1 MTDNMKKL
9 VLPAFCAAALAVA
22 SCNNAAKEEKKDSVT
37 AGSEN
42 MATAEPPANVL
53 TEAEKAEG
61 WTLLFNGTSLD
72 GWRIYKGKESNT
84 WGVQNGL
91 LHCTG
96 STTDKSDMRG
106 DLITNN
112 QYDNFELV
120 ADWKIAP
127 QGNSG
132 ILYLVSEE
140 FEAPYMSG
148 PEYQLIDDENFP
160 EKLEDW
166 QKSGANY
173 AMNPPSKLAAKPVG
187 EWNQTRI
194 VVNKGKVEHWLNGE
208 KVVDTEMWTDEW
220 QKAKT
225 TGKWKDYKGYGTA
238 KKGHICLQDHG
249 SEVWFKNMKIRE
261 LK

>member
-1 MTDNMKKL
+1 MKKL
-9 VLPAFCAAALAVA
+9 VIPAFCVAALAVA
-22 SCNNAAKEEKKDSVT
+22 SCNNAQPKQEAKDSTAVT

-42 MATAEPPANVL
+42 KATTTPPVNVL
-53 TEAEKAEG
+53 TDGEKAEG
-61 WTLLFNGTSLD
+61 WALLFNGQNLD
-72 GWRIYKGKESNT
+72 GWRIYKGKPSNT
-84 WGVQNGL
+84 WGVQDGL

-106 DLITNN
+106 DLLSNN

-120 ADWKIAP
+120 TEWKIAP

-132 ILYLVSEE
+132 LLYLVTEE
-140 FEAPYMSG
+140 FDAPYMSG
-148 PEYQLIDDENFP
+148 PEYQMIDDENFP

-187 EWNQTRI
+187 EWNTTRI
-194 VVNKGKVEHWLNGE
+194 VVNNGKVEHWLNGE

-220 QKAKT
+220 KKNKT
-225 TGKWKDYKGYGTA
+225 TGKWKDYKGYGVA

-249 SEVWFKNMKIRE
+249 SEVWFRNVKIRE